1 MTAAVVASMLVNVGT
16 VLSVSAMTVAASASF
31 IAAGFT
37 GFGVLANF
45 VKVLFPSAPKALLAK
60 HKLRR
65 CFACSMSLNWCWED
79 RGDSASPTHAYVLCK
94 PQGCHCV

>member
-1 MTAAVVASMLVNVGT
+1 MLQLQQKVMTAAVVASMLVNVGT

-45 VKVLFPSAPKALLAK
+45 VKVSDKSDKGWLVPGGLLF
-60 HKLRR
+60 
-65 CFACSMSLNWCWED
+65 
-79 RGDSASPTHAYVLCK
+79 
-94 PQGCHCV
+94 